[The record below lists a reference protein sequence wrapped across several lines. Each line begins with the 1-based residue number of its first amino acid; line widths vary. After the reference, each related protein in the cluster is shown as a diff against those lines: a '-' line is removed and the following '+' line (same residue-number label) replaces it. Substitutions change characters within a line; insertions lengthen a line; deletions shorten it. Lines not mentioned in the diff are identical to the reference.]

1 MKSNKLCHSEPVRTL
16 AWEFV
21 IRPPCV
27 KGAVSK
33 ADWGIV
39 RHVTTPPSKIKDF

>member
-27 KGAVSK
+27 KGAVSE

-39 RHVTTPPSKIKDF
+39 SVIDNPSVNALR